1 MVALVAVVVGPLQGD
16 RAQDRVKRLGPVAD
30 ELGLVAATAADAGAT
45 MATVGSQQP
54 FEQAGAQSEH
64 RGADRGLDRLEP
76 TSPTTVQAVCRQRG
90 ETAQLGGE
98 VLLEPVEEPP
108 FSVSAGPGSTWSSPG
123 GSTGRASQI
132 ASLTATI
139 WWLSCT
145 NRR

>member
-1 MVALVAVVVGPLQGD
+1 M
-16 RAQDRVKRLGPVAD
+16 
-30 ELGLVAATAADAGAT
+30 AATAADAGAT
-45 MATVGSQQP
+45 MAPVACQQP
-54 FEQAGAQSEH
+54 FEQAGAKLEH

-76 TSPTTVQAVCRQRG
+76 TSPTTIQAVCRQASETDQFGG
-90 ETAQLGGE
+90 ELGGE
-98 VLLEPVEEPP
+98 PVQEPP
-108 FSVSAGPGSTWSSPG
+108 FSASTGPGSTWSSPG